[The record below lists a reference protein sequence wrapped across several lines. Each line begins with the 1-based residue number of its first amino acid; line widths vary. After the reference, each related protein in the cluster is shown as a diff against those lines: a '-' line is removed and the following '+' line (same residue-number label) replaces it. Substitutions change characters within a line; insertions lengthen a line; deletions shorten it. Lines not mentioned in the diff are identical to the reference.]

1 MATATLKVNADI
13 TELMAQLQNIQ
24 KELGLLKEQN
34 KDLNTTIDKGFKD
47 NSNSV
52 NKYAND
58 LKNAEKELKS
68 QKQII
73 AGMKAAENQL
83 KVARKQSNDPKEIAR
98 YDKEI
103 KRLQQDLATAKKEQ
117 VQLNSTYEK
126 SKQKLKE
133 NTQALKEKN
142 KEAQKGQQIFK
153 KLGGILAAAFSVA
166 AITSFVKKSLE
177 LYDIQAKA
185 EIKLLTA
192 LKGRKDIYNQ
202 LTRQAT
208 DLQSKTR
215 FGDEKIIDAQARLA
229 RILGTNSSA
238 LKQLTPLVLDFATAQ
253 GMDASSAADL
263 LAKTLGSSTNSLA
276 RYGIQV
282 TGAAGSVERLTS
294 LTTAL
299 NKQVGGQAQAAA
311 KIGTASFTQL
321 KKLLE

>member
-58 LKNAEKELKS
+58 LKNAEKELKQ

-73 AGMKAAENQL
+73 AEMKASENQL

-208 DLQSKTR
+208 NLQQKTLY
-215 FGDEKIIDAQARLA
+215 GDEAIINAQA
-229 RILGTNSSA
+229 
-238 LKQLTPLVLDFATAQ
+238 
-253 GMDASSAADL
+253 M
-263 LAKTLGSSTNSLA
+263 LAK
-276 RYGIQV
+276 I
-282 TGAAGSVERLTS
+282 
-294 LTTAL
+294 
-299 NKQVGGQAQAAA
+299 
-311 KIGTASFTQL
+311 
-321 KKLLE
+321 